1 MHILKLSLITIFLV
15 FNAFAQESDTPSL
28 QSSIYELPD
37 LIVTGT
43 LWDAP
48 IKNVAESV
56 TLFSSTSIKDREAIY
71 FQDLANAIPNLTLT
85 GGNNRSRYFQI
96 RGLGENSQF
105 EGETPDISVRFLIDD
120 FDFTG
125 IGGVASLFDVKQ
137 VEVIRGA
144 QISAYGVNASAGI
157 IKLSTQEVTGE
168 KSSKSTLSI
177 GTKNQRSLGYAT
189 GGILGEETSSRT
201 NYRLSIFQNNTDG
214 FIENENLNR
223 SDTNKS
229 SEFFSLLK
237 LKHNLS
243 NDSSILTSF
252 VYADAKG
259 GYDQWSL
266 DNNRLKTITDNPG
279 EDNQRSKGISIR
291 MNSNNDKN
299 FSLTSITTLLNT
311 DSLYSYDVD
320 WGNYVKYDDH
330 IIDKEVSNSGFDG
343 FLSTIRDRKSISQE
357 VRLDSPKNQNSNS
370 PLSQWTTGVHFNKL
384 SESTKVDFFDSLEE
398 EDQLINVLSEYEN
411 QSVSLFGKADY
422 KLSQNSK
429 LIFGLRYEHQK
440 VEFISETLNN
450 GKYGWAAPPDYMVLG
465 NGGKVSTDDDLFGG
479 SITYQNKLND
489 SYTIFLSYNKGY
501 KGSGANTTSFKL
513 YYNEKPE
520 IFDTEKINNFELGL
534 SYINPENTY
543 SSKFNVFYLT
553 RNNAQLR
560 DSDGSGGWF
569 NYYTQNKGNAKHY
582 GAEYNSIWN
591 FLPGWTLENNISLLK
606 AELDGLNRVDLNN
619 ELSNS
624 PSYKYSSLLKYSS
637 TNGFYSNISINGSDE
652 YYEENGHHLKREAY
666 SVVNA
671 SIGYAKNQWDISLW
685 VKNLFDHDYTQRV
698 FYFNNYDPEYGG
710 KNALDPRFYKT
721 AADPLNYGVSMNY
734 IW

>member
-1 MHILKLSLITIFLV
+1 MHILKLSLTTIFLV
-15 FNAFAQESDTPSL
+15 FNAFAEESDTPSL

-56 TLFSSTSIKDREAIY
+56 TLFSSTSIKVREAIY